1 MNDSRATTAA
11 SGSASPADTARLRNP
26 ALERMQAGHPA
37 LIATVRDARSG
48 DIARMLKVCGFDIA
62 VIDLEHNALPADAV
76 HEICMTSIDIGLTPI
91 VRVPDHAPGPIS
103 QALAHAAMGVLV
115 PHVSTPEEAKA
126 IAHAARFAPAGHRAV
141 APLFPQF
148 GYRSIDKAQSIAEI
162 EAATMV
168 MLLIETPE
176 GIENV
181 DAIAAVPGIDVLF
194 LGSADLGQSMGLTG
208 QYTHPAFEKA
218 ELRLIEAC
226 RRHGR
231 IPGIGGITRPEQ
243 YERALNAGMLC
254 ISAGTDTGYLMAG
267 AAQQASMV
275 RAFFPRA
282 G

>member
-1 MNDSRATTAA
+1 MSDTGSTKAATGACA
-11 SGSASPADTARLRNP
+11 PGDAFVLRNP
-26 ALERMQAGHPA
+26 ALERMRAGDPA

-62 VIDLEHNALPADAV
+62 VIDLEHNAIPSAAV

-115 PHVSTPEEAKA
+115 PHVSTAEEARA

-148 GYRSIDKAQSIAEI
+148 GYRPVDKARSIVEI

-168 MLLIETPE
+168 MVLIETPE

-208 QYTHPAFEKA
+208 QYDHPAFEQA
-218 ELRLIEAC
+218 ELKLIAAC
-226 RRHGR
+226 RAHGR
-231 IPGIGGITRPEQ
+231 IPGIGGITKPEQ
-243 YERALNAGMLC
+243 YARALAAGMLC

-267 AAQQASMV
+267 AAQQAGMV
-275 RAFFPRA
+275 RSLFPRA